1 MFAFFQS
8 VIAFFTGFSAFLVQ
22 FLANIVK
29 KFGVSKILIPIQ
41 IASITIYIAF
51 ILVSVT
57 YFITFLMKFW
67 TKLKDLINDFNALG
81 ANVSGTAYG
90 IANSQIV
97 TSFWGFVHA
106 SGLDD
111 AFITSF
117 GLFISLASA
126 YFAIQTYKI
135 VKYAYKELYTIL
147 VDLIKTTLI

>member
-1 MFAFFQS
+1 MFAFFQA
-8 VIAFFTGFSAFLVQ
+8 VIAFFTGFSAFIVQ
-22 FLANIVK
+22 YLAIFVK
-29 KFGVSKILIPIQ
+29 KFGVSKILIPLQ

-67 TKLKDLINDFNALG
+67 TKLKDLIHDFNTLG
-81 ANVSGTAYG
+81 ISVSGTSYG
-90 IANSQIV
+90 IANSQLV

-106 SGLDD
+106 TGLDD
-111 AFITSF
+111 ALITSF